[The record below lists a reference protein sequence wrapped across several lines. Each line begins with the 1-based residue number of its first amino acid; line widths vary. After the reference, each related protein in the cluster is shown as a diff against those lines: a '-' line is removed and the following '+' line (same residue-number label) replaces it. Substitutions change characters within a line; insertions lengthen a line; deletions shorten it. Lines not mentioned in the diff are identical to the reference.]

1 MDIIQP
7 GVPEKDYG
15 QCCKSVNVQ
24 PEPVVVL
31 SQAQPF
37 EFKNDDEEEEN
48 VLEETSPVTV
58 QEEEEEEVKVCLH
71 EPSLHYNSP

>member
-7 GVPEKDYG
+7 GAPDKDYG

-48 VLEETSPVTV
+48 VLEETSPVAE
-58 QEEEEEEVKVCLH
+58 QDKEEVKVC
-71 EPSLHYNSP
+71 

>member
-1 MDIIQP
+1 MIQP

-37 EFKNDDEEEEN
+37 EFKNDDGEEEEN
-48 VLEETSPVTV
+48 VLEETSPVAE
-58 QEEEEEEVKVCLH
+58 QDKEEVRYV
-71 EPSLHYNSP
+71 